1 MSYIDIFKKGAA
13 LIEKLG
19 EEKAH
24 TVWVMAR
31 YLEEPDV
38 EALAAAALTDGPD
51 DKKID
56 FIYLDHDE
64 KRLVL
69 TQGYYAAK
77 AKDAAPANKASD
89 LNTAAAWFF
98 SGDLKLVPET
108 IRAIVGECRKALEA
122 DEIESIEI
130 FYVHNLPE
138 SVNVARE
145 LQTAED
151 HIKKY
156 LGSSSISVRAS
167 ELGATKIQ
175 HLYDA
180 QDSHIEVKDNIEFP
194 SDIAF
199 EEAGPKWKAYVASVP
214 GNWLHTVY
222 TKYSDGLFSAN
233 YRGFLGGGRRKRVN
247 AGIRDSAESRPADFW
262 AFNNG
267 ITILTMAMNR
277 NKDKAKSWIL
287 SGMSVINGA
296 QTTGSIGSVDLTKK
310 SIADVRVLCRVI
322 ESSDPDTIAA
332 IVRFNNTQNAI
343 TSWDQYSND
352 PDQKRLVQEFKDL
365 GFVYNI
371 KRGFVGNGDELGID
385 EVMQPLLAFH
395 GRPQDAIRGK
405 NQIFERKPLYQNA
418 FDGKKARHALFVYS
432 LARAVDDRRLVLKA
446 KSDKGA
452 LIAVEAEQLALMRS
466 LRFKA
471 FFIALMAMTIET
483 AIGRK
488 SDAQTIGFTPDAAKA
503 NSLVE
508 LAARWAPVVDTLL
521 ALITASDETK
531 DFAAN
536 LSDEAY
542 MSSLAKKMNALLHA
556 TGAAK
561 KHEPFAELVA
571 AT

>member
-1 MSYIDIFKKGAA
+1 MSYLDIFRKSAA
-13 LIEKLG
+13 LIAKLG

-24 TVWVMAR
+24 IVWVMAR
-31 YLEEPDV
+31 YLEEPDL
-38 EALAAAALTDGPD
+38 EALAATALTDGPN

-56 FIYLDHDE
+56 FIYLDHDD

-69 TQGYYAAK
+69 TQGYFATK
-77 AKDAAPANKASD
+77 AKDSAPDNKAAD

-98 SGDLKLVPET
+98 SGDLKLVPDT
-108 IRAIVGECRKALEA
+108 IREIVGECREALA
-122 DEIESIEI
+122 TDEIESIEL

-151 HIKKY
+151 HIKKV
-156 LGSSSISVRAS
+156 LGSASISVRAT
-167 ELGATKIQ
+167 ELGAAKIQ

-194 SDIAF
+194 SDVAF
-199 EEAGPKWKAYVASVP
+199 EETGPKWKAYIASVP
-214 GNWLHTVY
+214 GSWLHTVY
-222 TKYSDGLFSAN
+222 TKYADSLFSAN
-233 YRGFLGGGRRKRVN
+233 YRGFLGGGRRRRVN
-247 AGIRDSAESRPADFW
+247 AGIKESAENRPADFW

-267 ITILTMAMNR
+267 ITILTRTMNK
-277 NKDKAKSWIL
+277 NKDKAKSYIL

-310 SIADVRVLCRVI
+310 SVAEVRVLCRVI
-322 ESSDPDTIAA
+322 ESSDPDTIAE

-371 KRGFVGNGDELGID
+371 KRGFVGTGDEIGID

-405 NQIFERKPLYQNA
+405 NQIFDRKPLYQDA
-418 FDGKKARHALFVYS
+418 FDGKKARHILFVYS
-432 LARAVDDRRLVLKA
+432 LARAIDDRRLVLKA
-446 KSDKGA
+446 KSDSGS
-452 LIAVEAEQLALMRS
+452 LIAVEAEQLSLMRN
-466 LRFKA
+466 LRFKS
-471 FFIALMAMTIET
+471 FFIALMALTIET
-483 AIGRK
+483 AIGK
-488 SDAQTIGFTPDAAKA
+488 KCDAHTIGFTPDAAKA

-508 LAARWAPVVDTLL
+508 LAARWAPAVETLL
-521 ALITASDETK
+521 ALVTASDETK
-531 DFAAN
+531 SFSSS
-536 LSDEAY
+536 LSDDGY
-542 MSSLAKKMNALLHA
+542 IQGLAKKTNAMLHA
-556 TGAAK
+556 MDAAK
-561 KHEPFAELVA
+561 KHEAFAGLVA
-571 AT
+571 GT

>member
-1 MSYIDIFKKGAA
+1 MSYIDVFKHSTS

-24 TVWVMAR
+24 IVWVMAR
-31 YLEEPDV
+31 YLEEPDL
-38 EALAAAALTDGPD
+38 EALAATALTDGPN

-69 TQGYYAAK
+69 TQGYFASK
-77 AKDAAPANKASD
+77 QKDSAPDNKASD

-98 SGDLKLVPET
+98 SGDLQLVPNT
-108 IRAIVGECRKALEA
+108 IREIVSECRDALDA
-122 DEIESIEI
+122 DEIENIEL

-138 SVNVARE
+138 LVNVARE

-151 HIKKY
+151 HIKKV
-156 LGSSSISVRAS
+156 LALTSVSVRAT
-167 ELGATKIQ
+167 ELGAAKIQ
-175 HLYDA
+175 YLYDA
-180 QDSHIEVKDNIEFP
+180 QDLHIEVKDNIEFP

-199 EEAGPKWKAYVASVP
+199 EEKGPKWKAYVASVP

-222 TKYSDGLFSAN
+222 TKYADSLFSAN
-233 YRGFLGGGRRKRVN
+233 YRGFLGGGRRRRVN
-247 AGIRDSAESRPADFW
+247 AGIRDFAETRSADFW

-277 NKDKAKSWIL
+277 NKEKAKSYTL
-287 SGMSVINGA
+287 SGMSIINGA

-310 SIADVRVLCRVI
+310 NISDLRVLCRVI
-322 ESSDPDTIAA
+322 ESSDSDTIAE

-365 GFVYNI
+365 GFTYNI
-371 KRGFVGNGDELGID
+371 KRGFVGTGDELGID

-405 NQIFERKPLYQNA
+405 NQIFDRKPLYQNA
-418 FDGKKARHALFVYS
+418 FDGKKARHVLFVYS
-432 LARAVDDRRLVLKA
+432 LAKAIDDRRLALKA
-446 KSDKGA
+446 KSDTGD
-452 LIAVEAEQLALMRS
+452 LIAVETEQLGLMRN
-466 LRFKA
+466 LRFKS

-483 AIGRK
+483 AIGK
-488 SDAQTIGFTPDAAKA
+488 KCDVQTVGFTSGAAGES
-503 NSLVE
+503 SLLE
-508 LAARWAPVVDTLL
+508 LAARWAPVVETLL
-521 ALITASDETK
+521 ALVTASEETK
-531 DFAAN
+531 NFSSH
-536 LSDEAY
+536 LSDENY
-542 MSSLAKKMNALLHA
+542 IQSLAKKMNALLHA
-556 TGAAK
+556 MEAAK
-561 KHEPFAELVA
+561 KHAVFAALVVG
-571 AT
+571 T